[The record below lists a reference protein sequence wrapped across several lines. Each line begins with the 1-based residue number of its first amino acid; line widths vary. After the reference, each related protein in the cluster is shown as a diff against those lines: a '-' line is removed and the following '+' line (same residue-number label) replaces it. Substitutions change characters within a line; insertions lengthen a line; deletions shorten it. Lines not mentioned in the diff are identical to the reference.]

1 MIMSKKVNES
11 YDLWCDNIISPY
23 PLLIFI
29 LHEYNRINA
38 VGHDG

>member
-1 MIMSKKVNES
+1 MIMSEKLMNRMIYGV
-11 YDLWCDNIISPY
+11 IILFCLT